1 MRFPGCVDGM
11 EKNNWRLFE
20 MLQQNMPN
28 MIAGNF
34 GLTCEQLDNLLQ
46 QQVYKPATQA
56 SIIPA
61 QYIKMPDRLDDYYKV
76 NKFLTDINNEL
87 PRKNIKY
94 KRNILKLNKFVM
106 YMFDDD
112 DIVIPRQ
119 SSVRAR

>member
-1 MRFPGCVDGM
+1 
-11 EKNNWRLFE
+11 
-20 MLQQNMPN
+20 MPN